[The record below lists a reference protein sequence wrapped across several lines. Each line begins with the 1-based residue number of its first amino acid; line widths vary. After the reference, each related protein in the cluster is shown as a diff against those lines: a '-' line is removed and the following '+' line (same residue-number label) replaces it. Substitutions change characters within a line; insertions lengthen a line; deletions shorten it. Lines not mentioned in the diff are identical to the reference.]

1 MPKLERV
8 TLPGDCHAWVN
19 PDWPDREGLLA
30 LIAQRKSCFHLPGA
44 VIHKDDPA
52 SRVATLAFH
61 GHDYLVKHYRRQPF
75 RRELGRALRRPKAL
89 HSFEMAV
96 RLGALGIPTFRPAA
110 VVTEPFGC
118 GLRRGAYLITEAL
131 PGRTARQF
139 FADPAID
146 ASARAQIAREMV
158 RVLQRLHAAG
168 LVHGDAKD
176 NNFLIDNARV
186 SLVDFDETAR
196 PRLRQASLQRKDWRQ
211 LMHNWRADPA
221 TAALFLALIPPIK
234 RPAGLG

>member
-1 MPKLERV
+1 MPKLERI
-8 TLPGDCHAWVN
+8 TLPENCHAWVN

-30 LIAQRKSCFHLPGA
+30 LIAQRKSCLQLPGA

-52 SRVATLAFH
+52 SRVATVPVNGRA
-61 GHDYLVKHYRRQPF
+61 YLVKHYRRQVL

-89 HSFEMAV
+89 HSYDMAV
-96 RLGALGIPTFRPAA
+96 QLGALGIPTFRPAA

-118 GLRRGAYLITEAL
+118 VLRRGAYLITESL

-139 FADPAID
+139 FADLTID
-146 ASARAQIAREMV
+146 ASARAQIAGEMV
-158 RVLQRLHAAG
+158 NLLRRLHAAG

-176 NNFLIDNARV
+176 NNFLIDGTQV
-186 SLVDFDETAR
+186 KLVDFDETTR
-196 PRLRQASLQRKDWRQ
+196 PRLRQASLRRKDWRQ

-221 TAALFLALIPPIK
+221 TAALFLTLMPPLQ
-234 RPAGLG
+234 RPHRAG

>member
-1 MPKLERV
+1 LPKLERI

-19 PDWPDREGLLA
+19 PDWSDREGLLA

-44 VIHKDDPA
+44 AIHKDDPA
-52 SRVATLAFH
+52 SRVATIPVNERA
-61 GHDYLVKHYRRQPF
+61 YIVKHYRRQPF
-75 RRELGRALRRPKAL
+75 RRELGRALRRSKAL
-89 HSFEMAV
+89 HSYEMAV

-139 FADPAID
+139 FADPTID
-146 ASARAQIAREMV
+146 ASARAQIAGEMV
-158 RVLQRLHAAG
+158 SLLQRLHAAG
-168 LVHGDAKD
+168 WVHGDAKD
-176 NNFLIDNARV
+176 NNFLIDTDGV
-186 SLVDFDETAR
+186 HLVDFDETAR
-196 PRLRQASLQRKDWRQ
+196 PRLRQASPRRKDWRQ

-221 TAALFLALIPPIK
+221 TAALFLDLIPSTQ
-234 RPAGLG
+234 RLSGTG